1 MICEYIYIYRKEVCG
16 SCSLIKP
23 SSKTQPRQLVYDAAG
38 PLAFDF
44 RDAYVRSLLMKN
56 SG

>member
-1 MICEYIYIYRKEVCG
+1 MSIYIYRKEVCG